1 MGKKIATL
9 GQLAVALQ
17 ADPALVARVKDDP
30 AGAIAGLAAPLQK
43 DVWIYRPWSVRW
55 PWRSWARLGERSFW
69 P

>member
-43 DVWIYRPWSVRW
+43 DVWIYRSWSVRW